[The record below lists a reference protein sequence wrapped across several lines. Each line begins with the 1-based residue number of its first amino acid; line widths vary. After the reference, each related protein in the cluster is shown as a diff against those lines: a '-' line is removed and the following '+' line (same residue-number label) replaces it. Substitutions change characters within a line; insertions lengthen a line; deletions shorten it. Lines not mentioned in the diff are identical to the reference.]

1 MPFHQTTARN
11 GKQLHRLAT
20 LLSALADLAERAAGR
35 SPTVCW
41 LVIWLIGPAEAVARD
56 YVDQI
61 APGAAQVPAPVRPL
75 DGPAEALR
83 LAWILRLLAAI
94 LAALGDECLA
104 QLPVAP
110 ANRRPRV
117 RVAPTPALVIALAVW
132 QCRPP

>member
-1 MPFHQTTARN
+1 MRFHPATADN
-11 GKQLHRLAT
+11 SKQLHHLAT
-20 LLSALADLAERAAGR
+20 LPCALAEVAERAAGR

-61 APGAAQVPAPVRPL
+61 APGAALVPAPVPPL
-75 DGPAEALR
+75 DGAAEALR

-104 QLPVAP
+104 LLPGAP
-110 ANRRPRV
+110 ANRRTGG
-117 RVAPTPALVIALAVW
+117 RVAPTPALVIASPAW